1 MASHSL
7 AFCQFKICEPLDHIL
22 LGFMYLGGG
31 ILVSPVGA
39 GFDHTLTDHACGL
52 GKDWDDLF
60 CVQYPFFP
68 DLEGVSWGDS
78 PFHLARFVEDRRSG
92 DFEGVAYVSIVNG
105 IRLHL

>member
-1 MASHSL
+1 MASCSL
-7 AFCQFKICEPLDHIL
+7 AFCQFEIREPLDHIL
-22 LGFMYLGGG
+22 LGFIYLGSGV
-31 ILVSPVGA
+31 LVSPVRT
-39 GFDHTLTDHACGL
+39 GFDHTLTDHVRRL
-52 GKDWDDLF
+52 GEDWDNLF

-68 DLEGVSWGDS
+68 DLEGLSWGDP